1 MWPGQDR
8 TRDLGSAVGLATDC
22 TTGLGVY
29 LTRRKV
35 NSEGILILLGLTC
48 LKDLIVCAFSA
59 VEHFLNDM
67 LWYTLSS
74 PC

>member
-22 TTGLGVY
+22 TTGLCVY

-35 NSEGILILLGLTC
+35 NSERIPIQLD

-59 VEHFLNDM
+59 VKHFLNDM
-67 LWYTLSS
+67 LPHTLLLVK
-74 PC
+74 